1 LIIKNLNKMKLL
13 GNILLGLSIL
23 LIIPLATIPSSCIKD
38 TSLDSILTTNTNGLQ
53 LVLTI
58 PNGSLTTGT
67 LPVTSTG
74 SNIPTISFYQTSA
87 STGSG
92 YQLLL
97 PFQYTSSNGWKYIY
111 IQIVG
116 ATNGYY
122 KVTNPGTS
130 TNSGTIALP
139 INIPGQ
145 VLDGTFTITFSIVD
159 VAGLVSVYK
168 QTTIVIKPSLEC
180 VNANNS
186 GSEGL
191 TFTQVDLGSKAGSVS
206 LNYDTYSVPDRV
218 DVFQGST
225 WLGGTGVNPGSLVP
239 PLCNCSS
246 PLAGFVGRA
255 SSITFNYNPSSGRI
269 ITIVVSGCLGGG
281 TAWVWNLTCP

>member
-1 LIIKNLNKMKLL
+1 MKLL
-13 GNILLGLSIL
+13 GNIILGFSLL
-23 LIIPLATIPSSCIKD
+23 LIISLAVLPTSCIKFGD
-38 TSLDSILTTNTNGLQ
+38 STVDSIQTTNYNGLQ
-53 LVLTI
+53 SILTI
-58 PNGSLTTGT
+58 PNGSLITGT

-74 SNIPTISFYQTSA
+74 SNIPVISFYQTSA

-97 PFQYTSSNGWKYIY
+97 PIQYTSGNSWKYIY
-111 IQIVG
+111 LQITG
-116 ATNGYY
+116 ATNGYF
-122 KVTNPGTS
+122 KITNPGTS
-130 TNSGTIALP
+130 TNSGTIAIP

-145 VLDGTFTITFSIVD
+145 VLNGTFTIQFSIVD
-159 VAGLVSVYK
+159 NNGLVSSYK
-168 QTTIVIKPSLEC
+168 QTTIVIKTALEC
-180 VNANNS
+180 VNASNS

-191 TFTQVDLGSKAGSVS
+191 TFTQVDLGSKSGSVS
-206 LNYDTYSVPDRV
+206 LSYDTYSVPDRV
-218 DVFQGST
+218 DIFQGST

-269 ITIVVSGCLGGG
+269 ITIVVSGCLGGS
-281 TAWVWNLTCP
+281 TAWVWSLTCP